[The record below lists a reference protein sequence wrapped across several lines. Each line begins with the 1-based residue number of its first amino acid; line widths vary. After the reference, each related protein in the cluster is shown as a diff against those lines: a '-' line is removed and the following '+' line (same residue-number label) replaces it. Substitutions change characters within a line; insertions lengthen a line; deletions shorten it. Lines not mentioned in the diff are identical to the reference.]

1 MGEIPNLVKL
11 QGQLGKT
18 WQSGTR
24 RFFLRRSKWTATSFL
39 KAHDLRRRHIAAP
52 LLSMRGC
59 SRGVSTLAKSLR
71 LTPRT
76 STSSAYPGLSRS
88 SSTFG
93 SVRYRRA
100 EVLRTPCLQQR
111 QFSDAFIGKPIQ
123 QKPILPLQSLPFS
136 CPGCGAL
143 TQWINADDAGFYSP
157 NRKAV
162 KAWLRRL
169 TPRPVSASPSE
180 IERGEDVAVAK
191 DIEVVSGN
199 GAVQDDSGLG
209 TSIGT
214 LRL

>member
-1 MGEIPNLVKL
+1 M
-11 QGQLGKT
+11 
-18 WQSGTR
+18 
-24 RFFLRRSKWTATSFL
+24 
-39 KAHDLRRRHIAAP
+39 
-52 LLSMRGC
+52 
-59 SRGVSTLAKSLR
+59 
-71 LTPRT
+71 
-76 STSSAYPGLSRS
+76 
-88 SSTFG
+88 
-93 SVRYRRA
+93 
-100 EVLRTPCLQQR
+100 
-111 QFSDAFIGKPIQ
+111 
-123 QKPILPLQSLPFS
+123 
-136 CPGCGAL
+136 